1 MRLGRRG
8 ADGATLRD
16 HLLAAERAGIDTGEL
31 TPPPIPPG
39 GEQILDIYGQLR
51 RSAGSGDMAAR
62 PVTLHD
68 VQAWQALYGV
78 TLEPTE
84 IDWLFEIDT
93 AVLAAMAES
102 D

>member
-1 MRLGRRG
+1 
-8 ADGATLRD
+8 
-16 HLLAAERAGIDTGEL
+16 
-31 TPPPIPPG
+31 
-39 GEQILDIYGQLR
+39 
-51 RSAGSGDMAAR
+51 MAAR

-78 TLEPTE
+78 TLEPAE

-102 D
+102 E